1 MIDRLFVK
9 GARYEWTPPSPITTQ
24 PMDGAIVVNPPAAP
38 GLMTYV
44 GLDGEIVDWG
54 LPHVSTLGLSMNMPI
69 QYQWLSY
76 IHGRTAKLNTTSDVL
91 TGFMS
96 GCWIATWTDATGRWV
111 GHIGTVESA
120 GKNDPP
126 NTTVKRQFASH
137 MPNNVQAYNPADAWA
152 FPEVMMIA
160 NASKVYPETK
170 ILSLVTGNGELFS
183 ILMLRRMNEPSIWV
197 CGGKKLAT
205 AVDYAGLAAALA

>member
-9 GARYEWTPPSPITTQ
+9 GARYLWTPPAAITTQ
-24 PMDGAIVVNPPAAP
+24 PMDGAIVVTPAAPP

-44 GLDGEIVDWG
+44 GLDGEIVDRG

-76 IHGRTAKLNTTSDVL
+76 IHGRTAKINTTSDVL

-96 GCWIATWTDATGRWV
+96 GCWIATWTDATGHWI
-111 GHIGTVESA
+111 GHLGTVESA
-120 GKNDPP
+120 GKNQPP
-126 NTTVKRQFASH
+126 NTTVKQQFASQ
-137 MPNNVQAYNPADAWA
+137 MPNNVQAYKPSDWWA
-152 FPEVMMIA
+152 FHEIMVIA
-160 NASKVYPETK
+160 NESKAYPEAK

-197 CGGKKLAT
+197 CGGKKLAN
-205 AVDYAGLAAALA
+205 AVAHGELAAALA